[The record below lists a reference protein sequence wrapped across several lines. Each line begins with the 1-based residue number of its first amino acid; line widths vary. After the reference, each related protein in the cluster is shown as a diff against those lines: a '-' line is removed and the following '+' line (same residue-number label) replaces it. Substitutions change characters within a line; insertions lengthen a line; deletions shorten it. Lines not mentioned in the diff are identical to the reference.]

1 MKVGVC
7 EFHQMLLILCIS
19 PISKF
24 FVYNTS
30 ILYHGHANVNDGI
43 FVFNV
48 LTAFDGFCMSFGSSY
63 VTYSN
68 LIMKSKFK
76 TMNSVLQVQ
85 SYKVAATKFAYALV
99 LGLKAN
105 KFEVKKIGKL
115 VQILVLELLYK
126 ILLCMETNKK
136 LEYFSS
142 SLQGC

>member
-1 MKVGVC
+1 
-7 EFHQMLLILCIS
+7 
-19 PISKF
+19 
-24 FVYNTS
+24 
-30 ILYHGHANVNDGI
+30 
-43 FVFNV
+43 
-48 LTAFDGFCMSFGSSY
+48 
-63 VTYSN
+63 
-68 LIMKSKFK
+68 
-76 TMNSVLQVQ
+76 VQ
-85 SYKVAATKFAYALV
+85 SYKVQFAATKFTYALV